1 MDIAK
6 KLKAD
11 VTKDGAHKRAFV
23 KIGGKDVLSFGIRHD
38 KTASNGHIPDEMH
51 LNQFKALEFA
61 RCNMSLA
68 EYEQVLRA
76 KGII

>member
-38 KTASNGHIPDEMH
+38 KTACLSAIG
-51 LNQFKALEFA
+51 
-61 RCNMSLA
+61 CT
-68 EYEQVLRA
+68 VLRLEES
-76 KGII
+76 